1 MIISVS
7 RNTYILWH
15 LWYSRLS
22 EHKASTVLG
31 LVFATFV
38 LCWAPFFVFNILE
51 AVCPTFISPSPALP
65 AFFLWLGYF
74 SSCINPIIYTVF
86 NRSFRAA
93 LFRLLRCRGA
103 PPPSTN
109 HRSAPRFIIFF
120 YFRRLKA

>member
-1 MIISVS
+1 MALSV
-7 RNTYILWH
+7 RF
-15 LWYSRLS
+15 RLS

-51 AVCPTFISPSPALP
+51 AVCPTFISPNPALP

-93 LFRLLRCRGA
+93 LFRLLRCKGA

-109 HRSAPRFIIFF
+109 HRFAPISV
-120 YFRRLKA
+120 YL

>member
-1 MIISVS
+1 M
-7 RNTYILWH
+7 
-15 LWYSRLS
+15 S

-51 AVCPTFISPSPALP
+51 AVCPTFVSPSPALP
-65 AFFLWLGYF
+65 AFFLWLGYL

-93 LFRLLRCRGA
+93 LLRLLRCRGT

-109 HRSAPRFIIFF
+109 HR
-120 YFRRLKA
+120 